1 MQSEGSQGNNGSEGS
16 RDGKPTIGF
25 IGLGRM
31 GTPMASRLLDAG
43 YDVVGYDTVEPALR
57 SLVDRGATA
66 ASGPRDVANRS
77 DIVLTSL
84 PVPAVVE
91 KVVVGDDGVLGG
103 SRARIFVDLST
114 TGPRMAAR
122 IGELL
127 AEDGRITMVDC
138 PVSGGVAGA
147 EKGTLTMMM
156 SGAEAACRE
165 VKPILAHLGRVL
177 PCGDKPGH
185 GQMVKLA
192 NNLMSVTAIAIG
204 CEAFVLGARAGVDP
218 KAMLDVI
225 NASSG
230 RSGAT
235 QDKFP
240 KHILPRTF
248 DFGFSTALSHK
259 DTRLCLD
266 EAEALGV
273 PMMIGSAVAQVLT
286 MTKTA
291 FGPEAD
297 FTNML
302 RTFEQLAGV
311 EVQRVDRT

>member
-1 MQSEGSQGNNGSEGS
+1 MASTPVNGKS
-16 RDGKPTIGF
+16 KPTIGF

-31 GTPMASRLLDAG
+31 GTPMSARLCSAG
-43 YDVVGYDTVEPALR
+43 YAVVVYDPVQSAVQGLVE
-57 SLVDRGATA
+57 RGAEA
-66 ASGPRDVANRS
+66 ADRPRDVADRA

-84 PVPAVVE
+84 PTPEVVE
-91 KVVVGDDGVLGG
+91 RVALGDDGLVHG
-103 SRARIFVDLST
+103 SRARILVDLST
-114 TGPRMAAR
+114 TGPRMAAEIGAALERHSR
-122 IGELL
+122 I
-127 AEDGRITMVDC
+127 AMVDC

-147 EKGTLTMMM
+147 QKGSLTMMIAGP
-156 SGAEAACRE
+156 SAACEE
-165 VKPILAHLGRVL
+165 VKAILAELGRLLV
-177 PCGDKPGH
+177 CGDKPGH

-192 NNLMSVTAIAIG
+192 NNLMSVAAMAVG

-218 KAMLDVI
+218 QAMLDVI

-235 QDKFP
+235 LDKFP
-240 KHILPRTF
+240 RHILPRTF

-259 DTRLCLD
+259 DARLCLD
-266 EAEALGV
+266 EADALGV
-273 PMMIGSAVAQVLT
+273 PMIIGSAVRQVLT

-302 RTFEQLAGV
+302 RIYEQMAGV
-311 EVQRVDRT
+311 EVPRVLLRKT

>member
-1 MQSEGSQGNNGSEGS
+1 MENRQAEG
-16 RDGKPTIGF
+16 RKPTIGF
-25 IGLGRM
+25 LGLGRM

-43 YDVVGYDTVEPALR
+43 YEVVGFDTVDAAMQAM
-57 SLVDRGATA
+57 VGRGATA
-66 ASGPRDVANRS
+66 ASSPRDVADRS
-77 DIVLTSL
+77 DIVLASL

-91 KVVVGDDGVLGG
+91 KAVLGDDGVITG
-103 SRARIFVDLST
+103 SRARILVDLST

-122 IGELL
+122 IGDAL
-127 AEDGRITMVDC
+127 AADGRITMVDC

-147 EKGTLTMMM
+147 QKGTLTMMM
-156 SGAEAACRE
+156 SGEAEACRE
-165 VKPILAHLGRVL
+165 VDPILKLLGRVL

-185 GQMVKLA
+185 GQMVKLT

-273 PMMIGSAVAQVLT
+273 PMIIGSAVAQILT

-311 EVQRVDRT
+311 EVQRVERP